1 MKKYLFFLWLF
12 VCFSCNKEIDEK
24 YDKNEKLIAFNYM
37 LMDIDLKK
45 ERIIIRNNP
54 SLMNIIEE
62 GSLEN
67 DTIKMELTQH
77 DYHIIDS
84 LYLANKIY
92 AIPSGEVEN
101 DGIIS
106 ESNNLKIILEGKNNN
121 RREISI
127 WEFYNRN
134 SEVNKRVINYVN
146 KINQFLDEKMKK
158 DSLYQLK
165 KYKINMR
172 RSL

>member
-1 MKKYLFFLWLF
+1 
-12 VCFSCNKEIDEK
+12 
-24 YDKNEKLIAFNYM
+24 
-37 LMDIDLKK
+37 
-45 ERIIIRNNP
+45 
-54 SLMNIIEE
+54 MNIIEE

-106 ESNNLKIILEGKNNN
+106 ESNNLKIILEGKNKN

-134 SEVNKRVINYVN
+134 SEVNKRAINYVN